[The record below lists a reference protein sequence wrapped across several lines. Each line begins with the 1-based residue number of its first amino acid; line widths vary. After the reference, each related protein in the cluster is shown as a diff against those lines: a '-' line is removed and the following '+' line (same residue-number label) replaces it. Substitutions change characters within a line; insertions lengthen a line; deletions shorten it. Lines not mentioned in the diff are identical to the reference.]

1 MYSSTAPVNALQS
14 VPTAYFDT
22 VNYLAS
28 TVLDVDPDFAEAAKG
43 ILEDFN
49 TVSEIPL
56 QMASNRLAFLIT
68 QAESLLGG

>member
-1 MYSSTAPVNALQS
+1 M
-14 VPTAYFDT
+14 PTAYFDT

-28 TVLDVDPDFAEAAKG
+28 TVPDVDPVFAEAAKG

-49 TVSEIPL
+49 TVCEIPL

-68 QAESLLGG
+68 EAESLLRG